1 MVRYAFIS
9 LCLLCTTL
17 QAQNIQKENTHPKES
32 WYIGLQGGVPFGI
45 NTFNSFGS
53 DKIRLGYSGGLFCGY
68 HLNPILS
75 LEAQAAWGSFG
86 MSARDCCTAYW
97 LGADENRYLVPV
109 LGEDGWSY
117 ADLYS
122 KVSLQRYGLQLN
134 VDVLQ
139 LFSRNSERRL
149 TLEVSPLLAVTGTK
163 ARIKTRDGDK
173 QVMKGDNN
181 WHLGAGGNLSMNYRI
196 NQNLSLGIYSGIIWL
211 TGSQIDGMPQ
221 HIHQKNYIWE
231 SGMRLGW
238 TFGKKPKPR
247 QLHTPATP
255 VEVETAPLVEQPTI
269 IIEVAQPI
277 EEKQTVTQVTQVEQL
292 TVTFP
297 TIFFAFNSIRPAPGQ
312 RENLQEI
319 LAILLEEP
327 EMKITL
333 TGWCDNRGSV
343 AINNRISHQRAE
355 AVKKWLVS
363 NGIPAGR
370 IHATGKGIDNHA
382 TDDAKARRVETKT
395 EEK

>member
-122 KVSLQRYGLQLN
+122 EVSLQRYGLQLN

>member
-122 KVSLQRYGLQLN
+122 EVSLQRYGLQLN

-181 WHLGAGGNLSMNYRI
+181 WHLGAGGYLSMNYRI

>member
-32 WYIGLQGGVPFGI
+32 WYIGLQSGVPFGI
-45 NTFNSFGS
+45 STFNSFGS

-122 KVSLQRYGLQLN
+122 EVSLQRYGLQLN